1 VAPSERPRSARL
13 LGAPHRA
20 VLGPCLALL
29 LRELPRF
36 HRAPRGTGP
45 MQRKLPSSFCRALRG
60 CAAAQGAAP
69 RACAGLGMIFA
80 CACALW
86 RQPRLFFLRVVT
98 PVCKRLRAQIHRI
111 MMRQSLLLLAAVVA
125 LMGTATVMGEEQTV
139 DTTVGIDLGT
149 TYSCV
154 GVYKNGKVEI
164 IANDQGNRITPSWVA
179 FTDEERLVGDSA
191 KNQAAINPENTVFDV
206 KRLIGRKYS
215 DSTVQHD
222 KKLLPYDIIDSNGKP
237 YVQVMFKKEKKTYSP
252 EEVSAM
258 VLTKMKEVSEAFLG
272 KEIKN
277 AVVTVPAYFNDAQ
290 RQATKDAGTISG
302 LNVLR
307 IINEPTAA
315 AIAYGLDNKGG
326 EKNILV
332 FDLGGGTFDV
342 SLLTIDNGV
351 FEVIATNGDTHL
363 GGEDFDR
370 RIMDYMLK
378 LFKKKSGKDA
388 SKDKKAIQKLRREV
402 ERAKRALSN
411 THQQRIEIEGF
422 FDGADLSETIT
433 RAKFEELCMDLFKK
447 TLGPVEKV
455 LDDASLKK
463 NQVDELVLVG
473 GSTRIPKVQQLLQD
487 YFNGKEPNKG
497 INPDEAVA
505 YGAAVQGGIL
515 SGEGGKETA
524 DLLLLDVTPLTLGIE
539 TVGGVL
545 TKLIGRNTV
554 IPTKKSQTFSTAQD
568 NQPTVLIQVFEGE
581 RSMTKDC
588 HLLGKFELSN
598 LPPAPRG
605 VPQIEVTFEIDA
617 NGILQVSAE
626 DKGTGKAEKI
636 TITNDKGRLSQEEI
650 DRMVQEAKEYEE
662 EDKKVKEKID
672 AKNSLESYI
681 YNIKNTI
688 NDEDKI
694 KDKLSD
700 DDKETLEEVVKTTTE
715 WIDENSQ
722 AGKEEFDEKQKEVE
736 KTVNPIMSK
745 LYAAGGAGGG
755 GGESS
760 GEDEEMPDHDEL

>member
-1 VAPSERPRSARL
+1 MS
-13 LGAPHRA
+13 RA
-20 VLGPCLALL
+20 FNLALL
-29 LRELPRF
+29 PI
-36 HRAPRGTGP
+36 
-45 MQRKLPSSFCRALRG
+45 
-60 CAAAQGAAP
+60 CAA
-69 RACAGLGMIFA
+69 
-80 CACALW
+80 
-86 RQPRLFFLRVVT
+86 
-98 PVCKRLRAQIHRI
+98 
-111 MMRQSLLLLAAVVA
+111 LLVLASVSAD
-125 LMGTATVMGEEQTV
+125 EQTV
-139 DTTVGIDLGT
+139 DTTIGIDLGT

-179 FTDEERLVGDSA
+179 FTDDERLVGDAA
-191 KNQAAINPENTVFDV
+191 KNQGAINPENTVFDV
-206 KRLIGRKYS
+206 KRLIGRKYT

-222 KKLLPYDIIDSNGKP
+222 KKLLPYEIAEKEGKP
-237 YVQVMFKKEKKTYSP
+237 YVKVTFKGEKKIYSP

-258 VLTKMKEVSEAFLG
+258 ILTKMKETAEAFLG
-272 KEIKN
+272 KEIVN

-290 RQATKDAGTISG
+290 RQATKDAGTIAG

-342 SLLTIDNGV
+342 SMLTIDNGV

-370 RIMDYMLK
+370 RVMDYILK
-378 LFKKKSGKDA
+378 LFKKKAGKDA
-388 SKDKKAIQKLRREV
+388 SKDKKAVQKLRREV
-402 ERAKRALSN
+402 ERAKRSLSN
-411 THQQRIEIEGF
+411 SHQQRIEIESF
-422 FDGADLSETIT
+422 FDGVDLSETIT

-447 TLGPVEKV
+447 TLGPVERV
-455 LDDASLKK
+455 LDDSGLKK

-487 YFNGKEPNKG
+487 FFNGKEPNRG

-568 NQPTVLIQVFEGE
+568 QQPTVLIQVFEGE

-588 HLLGKFELSN
+588 HQLGKFELSN
-598 LPPAPRG
+598 IPPAPRG

-626 DKGTGKAEKI
+626 DKGTGKSEKI

-650 DRMVQEAKEYEE
+650 ERMVNEAKEFEE
-662 EDKKVKEKID
+662 EDRKLKEKID

-694 KDKLSD
+694 KDKLTD
-700 DDKETLEEVVKTTTE
+700 DDKETLENLVKETTE
-715 WIDENSQ
+715 WIDENQNSD
-722 AGKEEFDEKQKEVE
+722 KDEFEEKQKEIE

-745 LYAAGGAGGG
+745 LYAAGGSDSGAGGAD
-755 GGESS
+755 
-760 GEDEEMPDHDEL
+760 EDEEMPDHDEL

>member
-1 VAPSERPRSARL
+1 MAFSKFTVLAVACI
-13 LGAPHRA
+13 A
-20 VLGPCLALL
+20 VLGCTLVLA
-29 LRELPRF
+29 
-36 HRAPRGTGP
+36 
-45 MQRKLPSSFCRALRG
+45 
-60 CAAAQGAAP
+60 
-69 RACAGLGMIFA
+69 
-80 CACALW
+80 
-86 RQPRLFFLRVVT
+86 
-98 PVCKRLRAQIHRI
+98 
-111 MMRQSLLLLAAVVA
+111 
-125 LMGTATVMGEEQTV
+125 EEGQV

-179 FTDEERLVGDSA
+179 FTDEERLVGDAA
-191 KNQAAINPENTVFDV
+191 KNQGALNPENTVFDV

-215 DSTVQHD
+215 DTTVQHD
-222 KKLLPYDIIDSNGKP
+222 KKLLPYEIVNKDSKP
-237 YVQVMFKKEKKTYSP
+237 YIEVLFKGEKKVYSP
-252 EEVSAM
+252 EEISSM
-258 VLTKMKEVSEAFLG
+258 VLTKMKEVAEAFLG

-290 RQATKDAGTISG
+290 RQATKDSGTIAG

-351 FEVIATNGDTHL
+351 FEVIATSGDTHL

-370 RIMDYMLK
+370 RIMDYILK

-388 SKDKKAIQKLRREV
+388 SKDKKSLQKLRREV
-402 ERAKRALSN
+402 ERAKRSLST
-411 THQQRIEIEGF
+411 THQQRVEIEGF

-447 TLGPVEKV
+447 TLTPVEKV
-455 LDDASLKK
+455 LEDASIKK
-463 NQVDELVLVG
+463 SQVDELVLVG

-487 YFNGKEPNKG
+487 FFNGKEPNKG

-515 SGEGGKETA
+515 SGEGGAETA

-598 LPPAPRG
+598 IPPAARG

-626 DKGTGKAEKI
+626 DKGTGKSEKI
-636 TITNDKGRLSQEEI
+636 TITNDKGRLSDEEI
-650 DRMVQEAKEYEE
+650 KRMVDEAKEFEE
-662 EDKKVKEKID
+662 EDKKIKERID
-672 AKNSLESYI
+672 AKNALESYI

-688 NDEDKI
+688 NDEEKI
-694 KDKLSD
+694 KDKLTD
-700 DDKETLEEVVKTTTE
+700 EDKETLEDLVKSTTE
-715 WIDENSQ
+715 WIDENPS
-722 AGKEEFDEKQKEVE
+722 AEKEEFDEKQKEVE
-736 KTVNPIMSK
+736 NIANPIMRNM
-745 LYAAGGAGGG
+745 YAGGAGGG
-755 GGESS
+755 D
-760 GEDEEMPDHDEL
+760 EDTGVTV

>member
-1 VAPSERPRSARL
+1 
-13 LGAPHRA
+13 
-20 VLGPCLALL
+20 
-29 LRELPRF
+29 
-36 HRAPRGTGP
+36 
-45 MQRKLPSSFCRALRG
+45 
-60 CAAAQGAAP
+60 
-69 RACAGLGMIFA
+69 
-80 CACALW
+80 
-86 RQPRLFFLRVVT
+86 
-98 PVCKRLRAQIHRI
+98 
-111 MMRQSLLLLAAVVA
+111 MMRSQSLLLVAASLVLMGVVA
-125 LMGTATVMGEEQTV
+125 VMGEEQTV

-206 KRLIGRKYS
+206 KRLIGRKYA
-215 DSTVQHD
+215 DTTVQHD
-222 KKLLPYDIIDSNGKP
+222 KKLLPYDIVDKQGKP

-258 VLTKMKEVSEAFLG
+258 VLTKMKEVAEAFLG

-378 LFKKKSGKDA
+378 LFKKKAGKDA

-515 SGEGGKETA
+515 SGEGGKETS

-688 NDEDKI
+688 NDSDKI
-694 KDKLSD
+694 KDKLTD
-700 DDKETLEEVVKTTTE
+700 EDKETLEEIVKTTTE
-715 WIDENSQ
+715 WIDENSS
-722 AGKEEFDEKQKEVE
+722 ADKDEFDEKQKEVE

-745 LYAAGGAGGG
+745 LYAAGGSGGAGGG
-755 GGESS
+755 GGDA
-760 GEDEEMPDHDEL
+760 DEEMPDHDEL